1 MSSAMAVLH
10 LNMVHRFP
18 RAFSWVP
25 RRRRGQV
32 GHVNEGGPDTLVL
45 AKDAPAF
52 YAWVGQNVAPG
63 ERSRYAF
70 LESEETLSGF
80 RGRVLVLRGGWS
92 RKDVAG
98 LVEAIEP
105 GVQCGKLCWAA

>member
-1 MSSAMAVLH
+1 MSSALAVLH

-32 GHVNEGGPDTLVL
+32 GHAREGGTDTLVL
-45 AKDAPAF
+45 ARNAAAF
-52 YAWVGQNVAPG
+52 YAWLGQNVPAE

-70 LESEETLSGF
+70 LESETTLSGF

-92 RKDVAG
+92 RKDVAA
-98 LVEAIEP
+98 LVAAIEP
-105 GVQCGKLCWAA
+105 RVQCGTLSWAS